1 MQRLTVALGLA
12 VLAVALL
19 GCGPAPEPAFAV
31 VDGWPIG
38 HVAECRPDDRCP
50 EPLATAVAGLA
61 RRDPGHA
68 AIVRTTLHQEAVLST
83 RSGACCTV
91 ARFELADGTVRAI
104 GVGYLGISRDLK
116 VIDRGP

>member
-1 MQRLTVALGLA
+1 MPRLTAALGLA
-12 VLAVALL
+12 ALTAALL
-19 GCGPAPEPAFAV
+19 GCGLLPEPAAAV

-38 HVAECRPDDRCP
+38 PLVECRPDDRCP
-50 EPLATAVAGLA
+50 ELLAAAVAGLA
-61 RRDPGHA
+61 RRDPGNA
-68 AIVRTTLHQEAVLST
+68 AIVRATLHREAVLST

-104 GVGYLGISRDLK
+104 GVGYRGISRELT